1 MAYEN
6 YAVQLAIALGAD
18 EATAMQDI
26 KEIIDFEIQIANVII
41 FLFLCSDIIGIVYTY
56 LLEFFISV

>member
-26 KEIIDFEIQIANVII
+26 KEIIDFEIKIANVII
-41 FLFLCSDIIGIVYTY
+41 FLF
-56 LLEFFISV
+56 